1 MNKKLLMSS
10 ALVGSLALASAAVAE
25 TKITGSAVLTYSAIS
40 GQTALAS
47 TQGYGREVQL
57 DIANSGDLNVG
68 GLKYKAG
75 FSIESD
81 AGDTNAPGGDF
92 GEGTFFSVV
101 SGNTEVMFNIDK
113 APNLSQSATPRVTTS
128 LGTQT
133 ISMGTPIYD
142 YSPGAQAQQL
152 SYNTAVIQKTDVG
165 QFSLVHIPKFRDAG
179 GNNDGVGGAS
189 QIGGSGYDIIY
200 SGNLGVKGLRA
211 VAGYSKLDGQTGSV
225 GDTKAR
231 QIGVGYNFGQI
242 AVGVTRNDT
251 ENPSATGSTAST
263 TAALNRDVKSD
274 EFGIT
279 FAANDRLSFGVQYV
293 ETDVDT
299 AGSVDEEIT
308 SVAAAYN
315 LGGAALEVYYI
326 QIENLG
332 GSKTA
337 KDVEK
342 AAVRLTTRF

>member
-1 MNKKLLMSS
+1 MSS

-40 GQTALAS
+40 GQTALGS

-81 AGDTNAPGGDF
+81 AGDTNFPGGDF

-128 LGTQT
+128 LSTQAAGIGGTT
-133 ISMGTPIYD
+133 MIYD

-165 QFSLVHIPKFRDAG
+165 QFSLVHTPKFRDAG

-200 SGNLGVKGLRA
+200 SGDLGVKGLRA

-225 GDTKAR
+225 GDTKAK

-251 ENPSATGSTAST
+251 KNPFPTVSATVAAT
-263 TAALNRDVKSD
+263 TLPSNKDVKSD

-279 FAANDRLSFGVQYV
+279 FAANDRLSFGVQYA
-293 ETDVDT
+293 ETDVNT

-332 GSKTA
+332 GDRTA

-342 AAVRLTTRF
+342 AAVRLTTKF